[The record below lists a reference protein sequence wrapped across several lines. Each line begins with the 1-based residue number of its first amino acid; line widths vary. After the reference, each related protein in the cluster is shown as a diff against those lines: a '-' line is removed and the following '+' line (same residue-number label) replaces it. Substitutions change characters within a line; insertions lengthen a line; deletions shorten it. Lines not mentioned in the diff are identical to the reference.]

1 MKQVRKAIARLV
13 AKAAPSVKA
22 PAPETTSAIRPIDA
36 EQLRQVAGG
45 GTTAI
50 QSPKGNW

>member
-13 AKAAPSVKA
+13 AKAVPSVKS
-22 PAPETTSAIRPIDA
+22 PTPTTTSTIRPVSA

-45 GTTAI
+45 TDDT

>member
-13 AKAAPSVKA
+13 AKAAPSAKL
-22 PAPETTSAIRPIDA
+22 PALKTPPAIRPLGA

-45 GTTAI
+45 TDET
-50 QSPKGNW
+50 QLPKGNW